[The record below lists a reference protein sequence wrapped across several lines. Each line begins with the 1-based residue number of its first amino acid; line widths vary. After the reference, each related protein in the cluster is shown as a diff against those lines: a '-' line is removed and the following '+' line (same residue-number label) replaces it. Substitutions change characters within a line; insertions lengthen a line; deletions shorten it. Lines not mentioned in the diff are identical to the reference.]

1 MSGKSSMRTG
11 LISSELARALKERLQ
26 VTSGDDT
33 LRVLLEGSMEKTVL
47 SGLTGRAF
55 LASSVTWA
63 RLSLSITGRAGSDCC
78 CGDCCNLS
86 LRRLR
91 ARSPSE
97 GASSCAEAGNGQSTQ
112 SNTMSGAPSS
122 TMGAAERKLGNLYGM
137 ISVAQR
143 RVRAQRD
150 HIESLGEIERKGSYC
165 RCTVVLALPGMG
177 KGHRRRGHGRAQ
189 IEASR
194 NGARPSPFTNYYLQ
208 QARGT
213 ETGDRI
219 G

>member
-1 MSGKSSMRTG
+1 MPYRFPSLRSAAPIVLLGAP
-11 LISSELARALKERLQ
+11 LIVLLCVLCPLPASAQDDAPSLGDLARNLRKDKLQQSPQQQSDPARPVIDNDNLAQ
-26 VTSGDDT
+26 VTDDAKKARPVKPDKTVFSIDPSSNTLKVSSPDDT

-112 SNTMSGAPSS
+112 S
-122 TMGAAERKLGNLYGM
+122 
-137 ISVAQR
+137 
-143 RVRAQRD
+143 
-150 HIESLGEIERKGSYC
+150 
-165 RCTVVLALPGMG
+165 
-177 KGHRRRGHGRAQ
+177 
-189 IEASR
+189 
-194 NGARPSPFTNYYLQ
+194 
-208 QARGT
+208 
-213 ETGDRI
+213 
-219 G
+219 